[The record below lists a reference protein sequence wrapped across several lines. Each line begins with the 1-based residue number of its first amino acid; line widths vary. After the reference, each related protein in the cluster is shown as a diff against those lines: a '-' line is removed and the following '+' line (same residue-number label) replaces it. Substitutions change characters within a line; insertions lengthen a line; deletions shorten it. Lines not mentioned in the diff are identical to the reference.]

1 MKITKER
8 LIEIIKEELE
18 EAYGRGRSR
27 MRFAKGGDLY
37 GELSPEKDRPK
48 IVFPSVSD
56 ETPAPKQQAA
66 SKPEPR
72 QKREKRYIDFL
83 DDLRYGSGIK
93 PEEQELY
100 DAVKADIIAKIEAGV
115 FGAEHQL
122 NMLRKAGG

>member
-18 EAYGRGRSR
+18 EANRYRGRFDR
-27 MRFAKGGDLY
+27 KKGDLAY
-37 GELSPEKDRPK
+37 ELGDEEGAK

-56 ETPAPKQQAA
+56 KTPAPKQQAA

-72 QKREKRYIDFL
+72 QKRQKRYIDFL
-83 DDLRYGSGIK
+83 DDLRHGSGIK

-100 DAVKADIIAKIEAGV
+100 DKVKADIIAKIEAGV

>member
-1 MKITKER
+1 MT
-8 LIEIIKEELE
+8 IEADLMVKKATWL
-18 EAYGRGRSR
+18 GNLRG
-27 MRFAKGGDLY
+27 
-37 GELSPEKDRPK
+37 EKNPP

-56 ETPAPKQQAA
+56 KTPAPKQQAA

-72 QKREKRYIDFL
+72 PRREKRYIDFL

-100 DAVKADIIAKIEAGV
+100 DKVKADIIAKIEDGV